1 MTKEFSATFKDIIC
15 MANVDVML
23 SNIPDV
29 ITDNTDNSERL
40 KEIEEYLEENGEDEA
55 LRYFK
60 RNYEG

>member
-1 MTKEFSATFKDIIC
+1 MIKEFSATFKDIIC

-60 RNYEG
+60 RNYER